1 MGMSYLLER
10 RCTIIP
16 SIVFQS
22 IPVVPELSI
31 LLALVPSSFVCISNI
46 CFVTIFYLVGNV
58 DVNWFAVD
66 EVVAAVDGVVV
77 IVAVVV
83 VATYFTLTC
92 SNKVFEESKNSI

>member
-1 MGMSYLLER
+1 MGMGYLLER

-83 VATYFTLTC
+83 VATYFTLT
-92 SNKVFEESKNSI
+92 